1 MIHRYSIARNVF
13 TISVADG
20 LEAWEKLEPRFGL
33 FEATTDERPV
43 LEIEIK
49 EGTIGKT
56 EVPDVYRPK
65 FLGVGL
71 IEARYWRGDDGDY
84 VMEFKHVKERS
95 TRIIMTMTE
104 RGDRAEIVISP
115 RGDGND
121 PYQLSHALM
130 IAFMMGV
137 SGNGTLLFHSS
148 TVVYDG
154 RAYLFQG
161 KSGTGKSTHASLWT
175 ANVEGAELLNDDHPL
190 VRFSDDGTPIAY
202 GSPWSGK
209 TDCYRNES
217 APLGAIVRIIRGEEN
232 ELHRIKGLKAFV
244 SVTPSVFY
252 IPFMSS
258 EQRDMRSMML
268 ERLVTE
274 VKCCEMYCRPD
285 KDAALTCMRGV
296 TAMEEE

>member
-13 TISVADG
+13 TISVSDG

-33 FEATTDERPV
+33 FETTTDERPV

-71 IEARYWRGDDGDY
+71 IEARYWRVDDGDY

-121 PYQLSHALM
+121 HYQLSHALM

-175 ANVEGAELLNDDHPL
+175 ANVEGAELLNDDHPV

-209 TDCYRNES
+209 TDCYRNLS
-217 APLGAIVRIIRGEEN
+217 APIGAFVRIVRAKENRLVRLTPLKGYASLMTSIFFMPFLNADLRTIR
-232 ELHRIKGLKAFV
+232 H
-244 SVTPSVFY
+244 SV
-252 IPFMSS
+252 I
-258 EQRDMRSMML
+258 
-268 ERLVTE
+268 ERLATSVG
-274 VKCCEMYCRPD
+274 CYEMHCLPNEA
-285 KDAALTCMRGV
+285 AALTCKQSL
-296 TAMEEE
+296 TES